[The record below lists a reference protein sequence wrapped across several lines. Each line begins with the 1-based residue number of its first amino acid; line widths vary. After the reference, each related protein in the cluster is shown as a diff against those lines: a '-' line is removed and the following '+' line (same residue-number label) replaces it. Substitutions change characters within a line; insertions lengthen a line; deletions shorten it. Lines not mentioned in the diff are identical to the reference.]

1 MLMQDPEKRRQ
12 LIAEYGQL
20 RELPVD
26 KASARGQRF
35 NHFLAELLQ
44 SWGIKASSSIR
55 ASGEIDVGFELEGQR
70 FVVEAK
76 WEQKR
81 TDTGPI
87 AKLQKRLRQRLGGT
101 IGLFVSMSGYTED
114 ALNDLKEGEQL
125 AVLCLSREHFEAM
138 LSGFVPPN
146 ELLSELVTRAALR
159 GEAYVSLTSLFDV
172 PSVNQL
178 ELSFEAPVELDELLE
193 DSIPGFK
200 AEVAVSSLPFGQSGV
215 AILAPSRILLTLS
228 QGIFEV
234 DLEKQSLRPWLPI
247 PQCSRNVLITQSG
260 SAYVVRKEGVAR
272 YSDGELTF
280 VGGGLIGNVSL
291 SEGIDGAAWA
301 FSNGDPDG
309 APAMLLRLGE
319 YLGDQ
324 KCFVLDYAPAS
335 GVNVAQIDSDSF
347 LTVGSAGIGIAQLN
361 SAMEVVTR
369 DLTNPMGLA
378 RLSSD
383 LFIVASDCAKP
394 VTPTRAKS
402 MVCLSEVNTADKTV
416 TRIAE
421 LNLTGSVSELATDS
435 ENSGYLC
442 SHLSGKGVVIR
453 FSF

>member
-35 NHFLAELLQ
+35 NYFLAELLQ

-101 IGLFVSMSGYTED
+101 IGLFISMSGYTED

-146 ELLSELVTRAALR
+146 ELLSELVTRASLR
-159 GEAYVSLTSLFDV
+159 GEAYVSLTSLFDAPFV
-172 PSVNQL
+172 DQHRF
-178 ELSFEAPVELDELLE
+178 SFESPSELEELLE

-215 AILAPSRILLTLS
+215 AILAPSQILLTLS

-234 DLEKQSLRPWLPI
+234 DLEKQSFRLWLPI
-247 PQCSRNVLITQSG
+247 PQCSRNVLITQNG

-272 YSDGELTF
+272 YLDGELTF

-291 SEGIDGAAWA
+291 SEGVDGAVWA

-324 KCFVLDYAPAS
+324 ECFVLDYAPAS
-335 GVNVAQIDSDSF
+335 GVNAAQINSDSF

-361 SAMEVVTR
+361 SATEVITR
-369 DLTNPMGLA
+369 DLTNAMGLA
-378 RLSSD
+378 RLSSG

-421 LNLTGSVSELATDS
+421 LNLTGAVSELATDS

-442 SHLSGKGVVIR
+442 SHLSGKGVVVR